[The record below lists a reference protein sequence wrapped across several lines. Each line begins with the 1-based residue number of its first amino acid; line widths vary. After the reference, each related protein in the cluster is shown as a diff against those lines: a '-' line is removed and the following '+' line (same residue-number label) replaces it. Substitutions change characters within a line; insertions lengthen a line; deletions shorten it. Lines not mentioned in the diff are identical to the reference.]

1 MIFKNRLIKSFK
13 IITLIQIVVLSMLL
27 ISMLNKYSNKRQVV
41 NGVNEARI
49 KTSEA
54 MAIIKDNISK
64 DKITYEEKLRRE
76 LLNING
82 DLVICDLQGDI
93 IFSISDKAE
102 KININTDLQ
111 YDGTFEN
118 VNEGSFKFSFPVV
131 NDGKQVAIAIF
142 KLRDFKRSGI
152 SLLDKIFYFKGEL
165 SLVLILVSLSLY
177 NLISMNRKIIN
188 PIDNLLVATNK
199 MILGDYSGRIAHGKA
214 DEIQELC
221 GKLEMLR
228 DELKASKE
236 KEMSLLR
243 GRKELIA
250 AISHDLRT
258 PIASIEA
265 YIEGLTNGICK
276 TEEQKSKYLKIIYD
290 KSKKLSKLIND
301 LFIHSQQEAE
311 ELSIEKK
318 LVYFEPFITSL
329 TSGLE
334 IEFKKLNKELRIE
347 KTMPNPLINID
358 IYRMEQVILNLL
370 ENSKKYTKDGGVI
383 KLRAFREEDSVIVQV
398 EDDGIGIAPEDLP
411 FVFDK
416 FFRGDKGRNTE
427 KGGAGLG
434 LSICKYI
441 IEKHGGNI
449 WIESKENGG
458 TIVSFNLEI
467 GAVDNI

>member
-27 ISMLNKYSNKRQVV
+27 ISMLNKYSDKRQEQ
-41 NGVNEARI
+41 NGVNAARI
-49 KTSEA
+49 KTSEV
-54 MAIIKDNISK
+54 MAIIKDNILK
-64 DKITYEEKLRRE
+64 DKSVYEKKLRSE
-76 LLNING
+76 LFNISG
-82 DLVICDLQGDI
+82 DVVICDLYGNI
-93 IFSISDKAE
+93 MFSSDGKDD
-102 KININTDLQ
+102 KVNINTDLQ
-111 YDGTFEN
+111 YDGAFEN
-118 VNEGSFKFSFPVV
+118 ENEGSFKFSFPIVK
-131 NDGKQVAIAIF
+131 DEKQVAVAIL
-142 KLRDFKRSGI
+142 KLRDFKRTEISILDRIICFKVEI
-152 SLLDKIFYFKGEL
+152 SLI
-165 SLVLILVSLSLY
+165 LILISLSLY
-177 NLISMNRKIIN
+177 NLVMMNRKIIS

-199 MILGDYSGRIAHGKA
+199 MILGDYTGRIDHGEV

-228 DELKASKE
+228 DELKVSKE
-236 KEMSLLR
+236 KEMSLVR

-265 YIEGLTNGICK
+265 YIEGLINGICK

-318 LVYFEPFITSL
+318 LVYFEPFITSI

-334 IEFKKLNKELRIE
+334 IEFKKLNRELIIE
-347 KTMPNPLINID
+347 KPTPNPLINID
-358 IYRMEQVILNLL
+358 SYRMEQVILNLL
-370 ENSKKYTKDGGVI
+370 ENSKKYTEDGGVI

-398 EDDGIGIAPEDLP
+398 DDDGIGISLEDLP

-449 WIESKENGG
+449 WIESKDNGG
-458 TIVSFNLEI
+458 TIVSFNLEV
-467 GAVDNI
+467 GSVDNI